1 MGHANELL
9 QALVAGFVCAFVV
22 SVPVGPVNL
31 TVINQALRNGFL
43 RAFLVGLGAVC
54 AETFYATVLMA
65 GHTAILDKPF
75 VRQALHVTAVVV
87 ITVIGIRSL
96 LYKEEKFAAS
106 DEARAE
112 KVDERWHHPQALLLG
127 FLLTISNLML
137 VVLWAT
143 IIAVLFAREWVS
155 PELPGTRAVCI
166 VGVSLGGATWF
177 LLLSYFVSHAH
188 RRVKPETLTVLVRGC
203 GVTFLVFAALL
214 AVKLFIR

>member
-1 MGHANELL
+1 MGHADDLL

-96 LYKEEKFAAS
+96 LYKRKNS
-106 DEARAE
+106 Q
-112 KVDERWHHPQALLLG
+112 P
-127 FLLTISNLML
+127 
-137 VVLWAT
+137 AT
-143 IIAVLFAREWVS
+143 
-155 PELPGTRAVCI
+155 
-166 VGVSLGGATWF
+166 
-177 LLLSYFVSHAH
+177 
-188 RRVKPETLTVLVRGC
+188 KPERKRWMNAGI
-203 GVTFLVFAALL
+203 
-214 AVKLFIR
+214 IRRRCCWASS